1 MSISN
6 FSLWRLFFAI
16 IKRRYL
22 QIFQNKIFIFKA
34 PLILWK
40 LKLCCPCDWCMWL
53 KLPIFWN
60 WTSKNI
66 TDRQQCVG
74 FQKSKKV
81 LNHSTL
87 VGTLLYKF
95 CDGNDFGFA
104 KLVFILTPFSC
115 IELCVIVAC
124 HVLFTKSVKLPNT
137 IQEVGGGSLT
147 SLWAG
152 NSPAEILIKVKL
164 FQGKRIDQILLLYF

>member
-1 MSISN
+1 MKTNSILFVNFLLYRSKTVWSIFGGLKNKYILKMSISN
-6 FSLWRLFFAI
+6 FSFWRLFFAL

-115 IELCVIVAC
+115 KELCV
-124 HVLFTKSVKLPNT
+124 
-137 IQEVGGGSLT
+137 
-147 SLWAG
+147 
-152 NSPAEILIKVKL
+152 
-164 FQGKRIDQILLLYF
+164 RIE